1 MEKLDK
7 NFTDF
12 LKLLN
17 RHGVDY
23 LIVGG
28 YAVGYHGFVRAT
40 GDLDIFVR
48 ISEENANALLKCF
61 KEFGFS
67 RTELRSE
74 VFLEPG
80 KIVRIGIPPLRI
92 EVINQ
97 ISGVTFDECFRKK
110 VTARIGTLK
119 TSFIGLESLLKN
131 KKASGRLKDLADI
144 EALRPKR
151 LKRRR

>member
-48 ISEENANALLKCF
+48 ISATNADALLKCF
-61 KEFGFS
+61 REFGFS
-67 RTELRSE
+67 DFELRAE

-97 ISGVTFDECFRKK
+97 ISGITFDECFPKRI
-110 VTARIGTLK
+110 TARIGALETY
-119 TSFIGLESLLKN
+119 FVDRESLLTN
-131 KKASGRLKDLADI
+131 KQAAGRLKDLADV
-144 EALRPKR
+144 EGLTSKRPK
-151 LKRRR
+151 